1 MLLGRYENFPDNV
14 HNLFLCYHNVPS
26 KSLQQTILCTFY
38 RLNKE
43 SFDLGAITPFLR
55 RDCKVSFEF
64 GIANG
69 FDFNFLDQNEL
80 VQCLKVVEEKE
91 VRVLDFFCAIRYHV
105 IKEGKKVIP
114 LRFDY
119 HINRFI
125 FHDSKLETRIRHEKG
140 IRRVPVDEFM
150 EFVVNQINIEL
161 SKVKLN
167 PLVLSDENKVRK
179 EFSD

>member
-1 MLLGRYENFPDNV
+1 MLPGRYENFPNNV
-14 HNLFLCYHNVPS
+14 HSLFLFYNDAPT
-26 KSLQQTILCTFY
+26 KSLQQAILCTFY

-55 RDCKVSFEF
+55 SDCKVSFEF

-80 VQCLKVVEEKE
+80 VQCLKLIDEKE
-91 VRVLDFFCAIRYHV
+91 AQILDFFFAIRYHV
-105 IKEGKKVIP
+105 IKKGKKVIP

-119 HINRFI
+119 YINRFI

-140 IRRVPVDEFM
+140 IRRVPVDELM
-150 EFVVNQINIEL
+150 EFVVNQINVEL

-167 PLVLSDENKVRK
+167 PLVLSDKNKLRI